1 TGRRIRLGVMPFGAT
16 DGLLGLSVG
25 HVLVRGRRAPT
36 LGVSMEHTRI
46 DLSGID
52 AHAGDEVVIVGRQ
65 GDAEIS
71 IGEVAAANR
80 LHSPA
85 YVPVLVSP
93 GVLRRYLR
101 GGEESD

>member
-1 TGRRIRLGVMPFGAT
+1 
-16 DGLLGLSVG
+16 
-25 HVLVRGRRAPT
+25 
-36 LGVSMEHTRI
+36 MEHTRI

-65 GDAEIS
+65 GDDEIS

-85 YVPVLVSP
+85 YVPVLVGA

-101 GGEESD
+101 GGEESG